1 MTLNHKESTDFIGKT
16 VKIIIDRPMGSRHP
30 AYNYI
35 YPINYGYLPN
45 TMSGDG
51 EELDAYVLGVD
62 VPLKEF
68 TGIVIAVI
76 KRLSEDDDKLVAAPP
91 DIKLSRQQ
99 IAALTYFQEQHFQI
113 KILINEAA

>member
-1 MTLNHKESTDFIGKT
+1 
-16 VKIIIDRPMGSRHP
+16 MGSRHP
-30 AYNYI
+30 AYKYI
-35 YPINYGYLPN
+35 YPINYGYLSN

-76 KRLSEDDDKLVAAPP
+76 KRLSEDDDKLVAVPP
-91 DIKLSRQQ
+91 GIKFSRQQ

-113 KILINEAA
+113 KILINK